1 MRSKFVG
8 MRWVALCALV
18 LLGVSVGLSACSMP
32 FASKSK
38 ATVSSQAVINQAI
51 SELQAALGLADGAVS
66 RSTQP
71 PLLADSDVVLTWT
84 GGKADVDLK
93 SGRINAVLVDTTA
106 SASGTALP
114 DATLDDDAD
123 RLAGL
128 LGWDGGALQT
138 AGFTPGTSQTVTYDQ
153 VGPVFQKTWV
163 GHDSEGIPNE
173 GVIEVG
179 LSATSGDLHSFLFS
193 PGPTVGLDMS
203 KVITKEEATKTAL
216 NAAAKNAI
224 SGVSTS
230 GTSVQAP
237 TTATTAKTTP
247 TSGGTT
253 TTTAPGGFQVES
265 ATLVH
270 TDKPGITGGKDL
282 LVWVVQ
288 LNGSADSGTGGIIVY
303 VDAVTDKS
311 LVVTPT

>member
-1 MRSKFVG
+1 
-8 MRWVALCALV
+8 MRWVALCALI
-18 LLGVSVGLSACSMP
+18 LLGISVGLSACTMP

-66 RSTQP
+66 QSTQP
-71 PLLADSDVVLTWT
+71 PLLADSDVVLTWL

-93 SGRINAVLVDTTA
+93 SGRISAVLVDSTA
-106 SASGTALP
+106 GASGTSLP
-114 DATLDDDAD
+114 GATLDDDAD

-128 LGWDGGALQT
+128 LGWDSVALQT
-138 AGFTPGTSQTVTYDQ
+138 AGFTPGGSQTIAYDQ
-153 VGPVFQKTWV
+153 AGPVFEKTWA

-193 PGPTVGLDMS
+193 PGPAVGLDVS
-203 KVITKEEATKTAL
+203 RAISRDQATRTAL
-216 NAAAKNAI
+216 SAAAKNAVT
-224 SGVSTS
+224 SASTSSTSVKVSTTTTGS
-230 GTSVQAP
+230 KTSS
-237 TTATTAKTTP
+237 TG
-247 TSGGTT
+247 GGTT
-253 TTTAPGGFQVES
+253 TTTAPGGFQVQS

-270 TDKPGITGGKDL
+270 TNKRGITAGKDL

-288 LNGSADSGTGGIIVY
+288 LSANTGAGEAGAIVY
-303 VDAVTDKS
+303 VDAVSDKA
-311 LVVTPT
+311 LVITAT